1 MSLYAGIPL
10 ETLTEALSLAQAAL
24 PPLLRG
30 EAVGAIA
37 TGDKR
42 ITFVPTTPAALE
54 KHIRDIQAAI
64 AALTRGGW
72 ARKGFYLGGGKG
84 L

>member
-1 MSLYAGIPL
+1 MNIYAGLPA
-10 ETLTEALSLAQAAL
+10 ETLQEALALAQAAL

-42 ITFVPTTPAALE
+42 ITFVPTTPAALTR
-54 KHIRDIQAAI
+54 HIADLQAAI
-64 AALTRGGW
+64 TALTGAGRR
-72 ARKGFYLGGGKG
+72 RKGVYIRGGKG

>member
-1 MSLYAGIPL
+1 MAIYDGIPL
-10 ETLTEALSLAQAAL
+10 QTLSEALTLAQAAL

-30 EAVGAIA
+30 EAVGALA

-42 ITFVPTTPAALE
+42 ITFVPTTAALLE
-54 KHIRDIQAAI
+54 QHIRDLQAAI
-64 AALTRGGW
+64 SALTGNSW
-72 ARKGFYLGGGKG
+72 VRKGFYLGGGKG

>member
-1 MSLYAGIPL
+1 MALYAGVPI

-24 PPLLRG
+24 PLLARG
-30 EAVGAIA
+30 ESVGAIA

-54 KHIRDIQAAI
+54 KHIRDLQAAI
-64 AALTRGGW
+64 AALAVGGW

>member
-1 MSLYAGIPL
+1 MSLYAGIPP
-10 ETLTEALSLAQAAL
+10 ETLAEALSLAQAAL

-30 EAVGAIA
+30 EAVGALA

-54 KHIRDIQAAI
+54 KHIRDLMAAI
-64 AALTRGGW
+64 AAASGNSTR
-72 ARKGFYLGGGKG
+72 RKGVYLAGGKG

>member
-1 MSLYAGIPL
+1 MSLYSGIPL
-10 ETLTEALSLAQAAL
+10 ETLAEALTLAQTAL
-24 PPLLRG
+24 PMLLRG

-54 KHIRDIQAAI
+54 KHIRDLQAAV
-64 AALTRGGW
+64 AALSTN
-72 ARKGFYLGGGKG
+72 ALPRKGFYLGGGKG

>member
-1 MSLYAGIPL
+1 MSIFSGIPL
-10 ETLTEALSLAQAAL
+10 QTLAEALALAQAAL
-24 PPLLRG
+24 PLLARG

-42 ITFVPTTPAALE
+42 ITFVPTTVALLSQ
-54 KHIRDIQAAI
+54 HIRDLQAAI
-64 AALTRGGW
+64 AATSGGSSR
-72 ARKGFYLGGGKG
+72 RKGVYITGGKG

>member
-1 MSLYAGIPL
+1 MALYTNVSL
-10 ETLTEALSLAQAAL
+10 ETLAEALSLAQTAL
-24 PPLLRG
+24 PLLARG
-30 EAVGAIA
+30 EAVGTLA

-54 KHIRDIQAAI
+54 KHIRDLQAAI
-64 AALTRGGW
+64 AALSTGVLP
-72 ARKGFYLGGGKG
+72 RKGFYLGGGKG

>member
-1 MSLYAGIPL
+1 MSLYSGVPL
-10 ETLTEALSLAQAAL
+10 ETLAEALAQAQAAL
-24 PPLLRG
+24 PLLARG

-42 ITFVPTTPAALE
+42 ITFVATTPEALE
-54 KHIRDIQAAI
+54 KHIRDLMAAI
-64 AALTRGGW
+64 AALSSTGLP
-72 ARKGFYLGGGKG
+72 RKGFYLSGGKG

>member
-1 MSLYAGIPL
+1 MSIFAGIPL
-10 ETLTEALSLAQAAL
+10 ETLAEALSLAQAAL

-42 ITFVPTTPAALE
+42 ITFVPTTPAALAQ
-54 KHIRDIQAAI
+54 HIRDLQAAI
-64 AALTRGGW
+64 AAASGGSSR
-72 ARKGFYLGGGKG
+72 RKGVYITGGKG

>member
-1 MSLYAGIPL
+1 MSLYSGVPL
-10 ETLTEALSLAQAAL
+10 ETLAEALAQAQAAL
-24 PPLLRG
+24 PLLARG

-42 ITFVPTTPAALE
+42 ITFVPTTPEALE
-54 KHIRDIQAAI
+54 KHIRDLMAAI
-64 AALTRGGW
+64 AVASGNSTRRRGV
-72 ARKGFYLGGGKG
+72 YLAGGKG

>member
-1 MSLYAGIPL
+1 MSLYTGVPL
-10 ETLTEALSLAQAAL
+10 VTLAEALSLAQTAL
-24 PPLLRG
+24 PLVARG
-30 EAVGAIA
+30 ESVGALA

-54 KHIRDIQAAI
+54 KHIRDLQAAI
-64 AALTRGGW
+64 AALTNGSLT
-72 ARKGFYLGGGKG
+72 RKGFYIGGGKG

>member
-1 MSLYAGIPL
+1 MSLYAGVPR
-10 ETLTEALSLAQAAL
+10 ETLAEALSLAQAAL
-24 PPLLRG
+24 PLLARG
-30 EAVGAIA
+30 EVVGAIA

-54 KHIRDIQAAI
+54 KHIRDLMAAI
-64 AALTRGGW
+64 AALSNSGLP
-72 ARKGFYLGGGKG
+72 RKGFYLSGGKG

>member
-10 ETLTEALSLAQAAL
+10 ETLAEAIGLAQAAL

-30 EAVGAIA
+30 EAVGSLA

-54 KHIRDIQAAI
+54 KHIRDLQAAI
-64 AALTRGGW
+64 AALTNG
-72 ARKGFYLGGGKG
+72 ALPRKGFYLGGGKG

>member
-1 MSLYAGIPL
+1 MSLYSGVPL
-10 ETLTEALSLAQAAL
+10 ETLAEALAQAQAAL
-24 PPLLRG
+24 PLLARG

-42 ITFVPTTPAALE
+42 ITFVPTTTEALE
-54 KHIRDIQAAI
+54 KHIRDLMAAI
-64 AALTRGGW
+64 AAASGGRR
-72 ARKGFYLGGGKG
+72 RKGVYLIGGKG

>member
-1 MSLYAGIPL
+1 MSLYAGVPL
-10 ETLTEALSLAQAAL
+10 ATLAEALSLAQTAL
-24 PPLLRG
+24 PLLNRG
-30 EAVGAIA
+30 ESVGAIA

-54 KHIRDIQAAI
+54 KHIRDLQAAI
-64 AALTRGGW
+64 ARLTGSGW
-72 ARKGFYLGGGKG
+72 VRKGFYLGGSKG

>member
-1 MSLYAGIPL
+1 MAIYDGIPL
-10 ETLTEALSLAQAAL
+10 NTLSEALTLAQAAL

-30 EAVGAIA
+30 EAVGALA

-42 ITFVPTTPAALE
+42 IQFVPTSAALLE
-54 KHIRDIQAAI
+54 QHIRDLQAAI
-64 AALTRGGW
+64 GALTGNGFV
-72 ARKGFYLGGGKG
+72 RKGFYLGENKS

>member
-1 MSLYAGIPL
+1 MSLYAGIPP
-10 ETLTEALSLAQAAL
+10 ETLAEALSLAQAAL

-30 EAVGAIA
+30 EAVGALA

-54 KHIRDIQAAI
+54 KHIRDLQAAI
-64 AALTRGGW
+64 AALAVG
-72 ARKGFYLGGGKG
+72 ALPRKGFYLGGGKG

>member
-1 MSLYAGIPL
+1 MSGNDDLAL
-10 ETLTEALSLAQAAL
+10 ETLAEALAQAQAAL
-24 PPLLRG
+24 PLLARG

-42 ITFVPTTPAALE
+42 ITFVPTTPEALE
-54 KHIRDIQAAI
+54 KHIRDLMAAI
-64 AALTRGGW
+64 AVASGNSTRREGV
-72 ARKGFYLGGGKG
+72 YLAGGKG

>member
-1 MSLYAGIPL
+1 MSIFAGIPL
-10 ETLTEALSLAQAAL
+10 ETLAEALSLAQAAL

-42 ITFVPTTPAALE
+42 ITFVPTTPAALAQ
-54 KHIRDIQAAI
+54 HIRDLQAAI
-64 AALTRGGW
+64 AALSNSGLP
-72 ARKGFYLGGGKG
+72 RKGFYLFGGKG

>member
-1 MSLYAGIPL
+1 MALYTGIPL
-10 ETLTEALSLAQAAL
+10 LTLTEALTQAQTAL
-24 PPLLRG
+24 PLLMRG

-54 KHIRDIQAAI
+54 KHIRDLQAAI
-64 AALTRGGW
+64 TDLTTGGW
-72 ARKGFYLGGGKG
+72 TRKGFYLGGGKG

>member
-10 ETLTEALSLAQAAL
+10 LTLSEALALAQAAL

-30 EAVGAIA
+30 EAVGALA

-54 KHIRDIQAAI
+54 KHIRDLQAAI
-64 AALTRGGW
+64 AALSTG
-72 ARKGFYLGGGKG
+72 ATPRKGFYLGGGKG